1 MIPNQELTLWKT
13 MAAAYLAYCSKQ
25 KYALSSEARKEVYT
39 ILLLCSMNSE
49 QNMIDQLGDQL
60 KVLTK
65 QDAIDVIQSMK
76 HWHRFVNGIQTS
88 IQLFN
93 GLCYYLVGVK
103 EKKYSETLSLIE

>member
-65 QDAIDVIQSMK
+65 QDAIDVIQSVK
-76 HWHRFVNGIQTS
+76 HWHRFVNEIQTS

-93 GLCYYLVGVK
+93 GLCYYLVRVK